1 MTERV
6 YDQRED
12 LHAANMF
19 RLTASKSAVV
29 QDGYHW
35 RLIDSSTPRGAK
47 LQLINKYSGVTTYG
61 TLAAD
66 PGYWTHWAPLPTWAK
81 PIEEVA

>member
-1 MTERV
+1 MTEPI

-12 LHAANMF
+12 LLAAGGF

-35 RLIDSSTPRGAK
+35 RPIDATTPRGAK
-47 LQLINKYSGVTTYG
+47 LQLINKNAGVATYG
-61 TLAAD
+61 TLATY
-66 PGYWTHWAPLPTWAK
+66 PGYWTHWAPLPTWKRDAT
-81 PIEEVA
+81 